1 MYFDEDSLSGKDTED
16 IMDSEISTEE
26 LKNEIRSATDIEDY
40 LSKNKKH
47 LQSCTLNEYLTA
59 LLEKKGMSRAD
70 VVRGSQ
76 LDRAYVYQIFS
87 GDKMP
92 SRDKLIALAFGMRL
106 TEEEAKK
113 MLKLSCNREL
123 YAKDTR
129 DAVLLFA
136 LQRGKSVFE
145 VNELLYSHGLP
156 TLGAASVL

>member
-1 MYFDEDSLSGKDTED
+1 MHFGEESLSGRDTED
-16 IMDSEISTEE
+16 VMNAEISTEE
-26 LKNEIRSATDIEDY
+26 LNNEIRSATDIEDY
-40 LSKNKKH
+40 LGRNKKH
-47 LQSCTLNEYLTA
+47 MRTCTLTGYLA
-59 LLEKKGMSRAD
+59 LLLEKKGMTRAD
-70 VVRGSQ
+70 VVRSSQ

-92 SRDKLIALAFGMRL
+92 SRDKLIALAFGMGL

-123 YAKDTR
+123 YAKDER

-136 LQRGKSVFE
+136 LQRGKTVFE

-156 TLGAASVL
+156 VLSVSAF